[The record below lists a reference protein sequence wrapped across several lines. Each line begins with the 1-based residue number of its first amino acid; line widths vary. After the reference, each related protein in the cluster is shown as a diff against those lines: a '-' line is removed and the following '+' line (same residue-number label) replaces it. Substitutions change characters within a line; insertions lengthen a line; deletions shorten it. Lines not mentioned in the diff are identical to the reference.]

1 MRTQLILTTAA
12 LGLAGAIGAQAQVYS
27 VNAVGYIN
35 VTVPKAVSTNP
46 ANPVPGFAIVAN
58 QLNAGG
64 NTVKEVI
71 PTAKNLTTVYVFA
84 NGQYSSSSYFEG
96 VGWVPDDLKLA
107 PGTAFFFAN
116 YDAADQVVTFVGE
129 VPQGT
134 LTTPV
139 KTGFNLVASQVPQAG
154 KLVETLAYA
163 PGQFDVVYRFNTTTQ
178 GYDTYNYL
186 GVVTPPIWSPEEPT
200 LGVGEGAF
208 IQTDAD
214 RNWTRTF
221 SVN

>member
-1 MRTQLILTTAA
+1 

-46 ANPVPGFAIVAN
+46 AAPVPGFAIVAN
-58 QLNAGG
+58 QLNTGG
-64 NTVKEVI
+64 NTVAEVI
-71 PTAKNLTTVYVFA
+71 PTAKNLTTIYVFA
-84 NGQYSSSSYFEG
+84 NNQYSSASYFDG
-96 VGWVPDDLKLA
+96 VGWIPGDLKIA

-116 YDAADQVVTFVGE
+116 YDAADQTVTFVGE
-129 VPQGT
+129 VPQGA
-134 LTTPV
+134 LTTPL

-154 KLVETLAYA
+154 ALVATLGYA
-163 PGQFDVVYRFNTTTQ
+163 PGQFDVVYKFNTTTQ
-178 GYDTYNYL
+178 SYDSYSYL
-186 GVVTPPIWSPEEPT
+186 GVVTPPIWSPMEPS
-200 LGVGEGAF
+200 LAVGEGAF

-214 RNWTRTF
+214 RNWTRNF